1 MDHSDKKGKNII
13 DIQESN
19 RSLVLQILT
28 ENDICTR
35 VQIAEQTGLQQAS
48 ITKIIREFRAAG
60 IVSEVCMMTGKK
72 GRRSIGLRLNS
83 HLFKVIGVKISK
95 DMFQVGVFDIKG
107 QRLSVYSERTER
119 LQVPVI
125 VRRIRNSIDKALEE
139 YHDIYAIG
147 MSIPGPYCRSEGK
160 ILMIAD
166 RHGWDQVSLIDE
178 FVKVYPVPVII
189 EHDANAGA
197 LAEWRYG
204 SFKNKTRTLVHFL
217 ASEGI
222 GAGIVRDGAILLG
235 NRNVSEEIGHVSI
248 DYKGPRCECGNYG
261 CMRLYC
267 SALALVE
274 QVKEQ
279 LPGHPESLLAQEP
292 EITAD
297 CIFSA
302 MRHGDPFAIEAVKQV
317 GYYMGCGLVNV
328 MNLFDPDYICISDIM
343 VGGGQV
349 MLDAIRETVRARS
362 FPFRSREPDIQYSA
376 LKTETVFYGAAA
388 VAIDYLIH
396 NFGLIAARIGMGG
409 SV

>member
-1 MDHSDKKGKNII
+1 
-13 DIQESN
+13 
-19 RSLVLQILT
+19 
-28 ENDICTR
+28 
-35 VQIAEQTGLQQAS
+35 
-48 ITKIIREFRAAG
+48 
-60 IVSEVCMMTGKK
+60 MT
-72 GRRSIGLRLNS
+72 
-83 HLFKVIGVKISK
+83 
-95 DMFQVGVFDIKG
+95 
-107 QRLSVYSERTER
+107 
-119 LQVPVI
+119 
-125 VRRIRNSIDKALEE
+125 
-139 YHDIYAIG
+139 
-147 MSIPGPYCRSEGK
+147 
-160 ILMIAD
+160 
-166 RHGWDQVSLIDE
+166 
-178 FVKVYPVPVII
+178 
-189 EHDANAGA
+189 
-197 LAEWRYG
+197 
-204 SFKNKTRTLVHFL
+204 
-217 ASEGI
+217 
-222 GAGIVRDGAILLG
+222 
-235 NRNVSEEIGHVSI
+235 

-388 VAIDYLIH
+388 VAIDLSLIH
-396 NFGLIAARIGMGG
+396 I
-409 SV
+409 